1 MREDGTNQQPAFYKT
16 EKVRYSFVLADLGI
30 AALED
35 DRFSDFIRGI
45 GNRNPTLVD
54 GHDHALGTPGYA
66 APEQMSGQNTS
77 TAADIH
83 ALGVLFDRLKADG
96 ERLFKSMGM
105 NMSVAITVFIQQS
118 LQRGKLPFEILGDPF
133 YSESSQ
139 RELGRRA
146 REMDLR
152 KNASEHDL
160 IDAGNLIHA

>member
-16 EKVRYSFVLADLGI
+16 EKVRYSFALADLGI
-30 AALED
+30 
-35 DRFSDFIRGI
+35 
-45 GNRNPTLVD
+45 
-54 GHDHALGTPGYA
+54 A

-83 ALGVLFDRLKADG
+83 ALGVLFDHLKADG
-96 ERLFKSMGM
+96 EWLFKSMGR

-139 RELGRRA
+139 REL
-146 REMDLR
+146 ETT
-152 KNASEHDL
+152 
-160 IDAGNLIHA
+160 